1 MPLSQGAYK
10 KPVGLKAVPSRVRRS
25 VERLAPASG
34 EPPQQNGA
42 LSNSIRRLLNLLDVS
57 ASQEVSDKRNNK
69 QNEKDVEDDFRN
81 SG

>member
-1 MPLSQGAYK
+1 MPLSQDSYK
-10 KPVGLKAVPSRVRRS
+10 KPVGLKAVPSRQRRS
-25 VERLAPASG
+25 AQRLVPGSR

-42 LSNSIRRLLNLLDVS
+42 LSNSIRRLLSLLDVS